1 MLLDGKVA
9 LVSGAGAG
17 LGRAAGRR
25 LAAHGAR
32 VVFSD
37 LDEAAVTAS
46 VRAVHEDG
54 GEAHGVVADITDRD
68 ACDRAISDA
77 LSTFGRLDALV
88 NDAYDGGDYQRFADA
103 DLASWRRTAD
113 VNVFGTLT
121 MTQAALVALRASG
134 SGRIVMVCTHGVEVI
149 QPSFGAYTGSK
160 AALAHHTKLLAA
172 ELGGDGIRV
181 NAVYPGPIWG
191 PNLQG
196 FLDAQAGA
204 ANVEP
209 EVVYAAFR
217 AKNAMNEFVT
227 ADAVADCIVFLASDL
242 SRTLTGQALYAN
254 AGESFH

>member
-1 MLLDGKVA
+1 MLLEGKVA

-17 LGRAAGRR
+17 LGRAVGHQ

-37 LDEAAVTAS
+37 RDGAAVAAS
-46 VRAVHEDG
+46 VRHVRDAG
-54 GEAHGVVADITDRD
+54 GEAEGVVADITDRA
-68 ACDRAISDA
+68 ACDAAIADAVRA
-77 LSTFGRLDALV
+77 FGGLDVLV
-88 NDAYDGGDYQRFADA
+88 NDAYDGGDYRRFADA
-103 DLASWRRTAD
+103 DLASWRHTSD
-113 VNVFGTLT
+113 INVFGTLT
-121 MTQAALVALRASG
+121 MTQAALGALRASD

-149 QPSFGAYTGSK
+149 QPAFGAYTGSK

-172 ELGGDGIRV
+172 ELGGDRIRV
-181 NAVYPGPIWG
+181 NAVFPGPIWG

-196 FLDAQAGA
+196 FLDAQAHA
-204 ANVEP
+204 AGVEP

-217 AKNAMNEFVT
+217 AKNAMGQFVT
-227 ADAVADCIVFLASDL
+227 AEAVADCVVFLASDL